1 MTDTPSPAASHG
13 FQIGQ
18 LLRRAYA
25 HAKKHSSAQLGE
37 LGDLTPVQA
46 SAILALEN
54 RPLSQAE
61 LGRRIDMEPA
71 NVHSFVR
78 RLETAGLTTIE
89 PGNGR
94 RSQIVLTAEG
104 RGLASQVRESARRS
118 ADATLARLDPDERET
133 LARLLAKLLS

>member
-1 MTDTPSPAASHG
+1 MTDAPSPPASHG

-25 HAKKHSSAQLGE
+25 HAKKHSSAELGE
-37 LGDLTPVQA
+37 LTPVQA
-46 SAILALEN
+46 SAILALES

-78 RLETAGLTTIE
+78 RLETAGLATIA
-89 PGNGR
+89 PGTGR
-94 RSQIVLTAEG
+94 RSQILLTEEG
-104 RGLASQVRESARRS
+104 RRMAGQVRESARRS
-118 ADATLARLDPDERET
+118 ADATLARLNPDERET
-133 LARLLAKLLS
+133 LARLLTKLLS

>member
-1 MTDTPSPAASHG
+1 MTDAPSPPASHG

-25 HAKKHSSAQLGE
+25 HAKKHSSAELSELGE
-37 LGDLTPVQA
+37 LTPVQA
-46 SAILALEN
+46 SAILALES

-78 RLETAGLTTIE
+78 RLETAGLATIA
-89 PGNGR
+89 PGTGR
-94 RSQIVLTAEG
+94 RSQILLTEEG
-104 RGLASQVRESARRS
+104 RRMAGQVRESARRS
-118 ADATLARLDPDERET
+118 ADATLARLNPDEREM
-133 LARLLAKLLS
+133 LARLLTKLLS

>member
-1 MTDTPSPAASHG
+1 MTDAPSPPASHG

-25 HAKKHSSAQLGE
+25 HAKKHSSAELSELGE
-37 LGDLTPVQA
+37 LTPVQA
-46 SAILALEN
+46 SAILALES

-78 RLETAGLTTIE
+78 RLEAAGLATIA
-89 PGNGR
+89 PGTGR
-94 RSQIVLTAEG
+94 RSQILLTEEG
-104 RGLASQVRESARRS
+104 RRMAGQVRESARRS
-118 ADATLARLDPDERET
+118 ADATLTRLDPDERET
-133 LARLLAKLLS
+133 LARLLTKLLS

>member
-1 MTDTPSPAASHG
+1 VTDTPSPPASHG

-25 HAKKHSSAQLGE
+25 HAKKHSSAQLSE
-37 LGDLTPVQA
+37 LGELTPVQA
-46 SAILALEN
+46 SAILALES

-78 RLETAGLTTIE
+78 RLEAARLTTIE
-89 PGNGR
+89 PGSGRRSCIVLTDNGR
-94 RSQIVLTAEG
+94 RI
-104 RGLASQVRESARRS
+104 ASHVRESARRS

>member
-1 MTDTPSPAASHG
+1 MTGATSPSNGHG

-25 HAKKHSSAQLGE
+25 HAKKHSSAALNDIGE
-37 LGDLTPVQA
+37 LTPIQA

-61 LGRRIDMEPA
+61 LGRRIDMESA

-78 RLETAGLTTIE
+78 RLEAAGLTMVE
-89 PGNGR
+89 QGSGR
-94 RSQIVLTAEG
+94 RSHIRLTEAG
-104 RGLASQVRESARRS
+104 SRIAARVRESARRS
-118 ADATLARLDPDERET
+118 ADATLVRLDPEERET